1 MFANKY
7 KINLSTLLSG
17 TTATTINIPLNMEFQ
32 IVDQAELVET
42 VFVDVQTQAAIN
54 PIVDYEKVRFLP
66 LDLNNN
72 HIDKV
77 IFVVELSGA
86 THYGDIGFTDADIAF
101 ETAAFTQTYLNLNF
115 YDSDNPLSQNL
126 ISYITLYSE
135 LKQSDLIPFGSN
147 LGVPGQPK
155 PAAQIPITYV
165 LESPMYNPRGFAE
178 GYYLYDYKDEL
189 NVGDSKFI
197 YMRASFNNAKTGQ
210 GTNMM
215 VQPLPLPID
224 QLVHELYTRYIM
236 TRTSDGY
243 YYEIDN
249 TYQGN
254 GGNGP
259 NNVTYTL
266 NPSGN
271 IVTINLFKILAL

>member
-7 KINLSTLLSG
+7 KINLSTFLSG
-17 TTATTINIPLNMEFQ
+17 TTATTIDIPLNMEYQ

-77 IFVVELSGA
+77 IFVVDLSGA
-86 THYGDIGFTDADIAF
+86 TDYAAIGFTDADIAF

-135 LKQSDLIPFGSN
+135 LKQSDLIPLGS
-147 LGVPGQPK
+147 LIGMAGQPK

>member
-17 TTATTINIPLNMEFQ
+17 TTATTIDIPLNMEYQ

-77 IFVVELSGA
+77 IFVVDLSGA
-86 THYGDIGFTDADIAF
+86 TDYAAIGFTDADIAF

-135 LKQSDLIPFGSN
+135 LKQSDLIPLGS
-147 LGVPGQPK
+147 LIGMAGQPK